1 MMSRHVADKRR
12 PSNGGRVKHF
22 LRIERGHTE
31 QWHRSEAKPVGAR
44 RPVEFLR
51 IARGRAV

>member
-44 RPVEFLR
+44 RLVEFVR